1 MNLGENSNFF
11 RESFRGFNKDDVAEY
26 IAKLSKDYTAN
37 EEKYKEHIAKLN
49 AELKAKTDSI
59 GVLEADIERLTY
71 ESYESAEPAP
81 QSNLAEETERKYKAE
96 IESLYS
102 ELSEKEG
109 TIAALQTRLESGVE
123 AAAYE
128 SREELDKYK
137 EAMNGMAKEIEE
149 FKEKCEELAH
159 EASALRKTEPDINRD
174 AMNQLS
180 LQLAANESERLY
192 LVSLLK
198 KFIFA
203 LDIDS
208 ARGKEIGN
216 ISNISD
222 IAPKSLIAGE
232 IESGLTALIKY
243 REASEELRAENAGLR
258 EELGQKQGALS
269 NEEQMYRSIMTKLG
283 ETVYSANKLAEDS
296 VAKARDEADSIIE
309 LAQEEAD
316 DIIDRA
322 NAKSDV
328 LAAEDKKTMSE
339 IKAKYDF
346 IKKEHESMYQKYK
359 ELTDNYELKLLEI
372 ESTINVIYDSINNA

>member
-37 EEKYKEHIAKLN
+37 EDKYKEHIAKLN
-49 AELKAKTDSI
+49 ADLKAKTDSI

-71 ESYESAEPAP
+71 ESYGDETPIV
-81 QSNLAEETERKYKAE
+81 QNNLAEETERRYKDE
-96 IESLYS
+96 INSMQN
-102 ELSEKEG
+102 ELVEKEEAI
-109 TIAALQTRLESGVE
+109 TALQTRLASGVE

-128 SREELDKYK
+128 SREEIDKYK

-159 EASALRKTEPDINRD
+159 EASALRNAEPEIDKD
-174 AMNQLS
+174 AVNQLS

-192 LVSLLK
+192 LVNLLK

-208 ARGKEIGN
+208 VKGKEIGN

-232 IESGLTALIKY
+232 IESGLMSLMRYK
-243 REASEELRAENAGLR
+243 EAAEELKSENAGLR
-258 EELGQKQGALS
+258 EELDQKQEAVS
-269 NEEQMYRSIMTKLG
+269 TEEQMYRSIMTKLG

-296 VAKARDEADSIIE
+296 LAKAKDEADSIIE
-309 LAQEEAD
+309 LAQDEAD
-316 DIIDRA
+316 AIIAGA
-322 NAKSDV
+322 NAKSDA
-328 LAAEDKKTMSE
+328 LIEEDKKNISE
-339 IKAKYDF
+339 IKEKYDF

-359 ELTDNYELKLLEI
+359 EITDNYELKLLEI

>member
-232 IESGLTALIKY
+232 IESGLTALIRYK
-243 REASEELRAENAGLR
+243 ETSEELRAENAALR
-258 EELGQKQGALS
+258 EELGQKQAALS

>member
-59 GVLEADIERLTY
+59 GALEADIERLTY
-71 ESYESAEPAP
+71 ESYEAAEPV
-81 QSNLAEETERKYKAE
+81 QNNLAEETERRYKDE
-96 IESLYS
+96 IEALLS
-102 ELSEKEG
+102 ELSEKEL
-109 TIAALQTRLESGVE
+109 TITALQTRLESGVE

-128 SREELDKYK
+128 SREEIDKYK
-137 EAMNGMAKEIEE
+137 EAMNGMAREIEE
-149 FKEKCEELAH
+149 FKEKCEELAC
-159 EASALRKTEPDINRD
+159 EASALRNTEPDTDRN

-192 LVSLLK
+192 LVNLLK

-232 IESGLTALIKY
+232 IESGLISLIKY
-243 REASEELRAENAGLR
+243 KETSEEFRAENAELR
-258 EELGQKQGALS
+258 EELGQKQAALA
-269 NEEQMYRSIMTKLG
+269 NEEQMYKSIMTKLG

-296 VAKARDEADSIIE
+296 IAKAKDEADSIIE

-322 NAKSDV
+322 NAKSGA
-328 LAAEDKKTMSE
+328 LAEEDQKIISE

-346 IKKEHESMYQKYK
+346 IKKEHGSMYQKYK
-359 ELTDNYELKLLEI
+359 ELTDNYDLKLLEI